1 MPVMLN
7 QSIIYKFGTITLCH
21 DYHLIMLDLK
31 SYYFLYASDVVTNYL
46 KLGHASLVIPFITLF
61 SSFFPIIV
69 LMLLPLFLVFDL
81 LVI

>member
-31 SYYFLYASDVVTNYL
+31 SCYFLYASDVVTNYL
-46 KLGHASLVIPFITLF
+46 KLCHASLVIPFITLC
-61 SSFFPIIV
+61 SSFLPIIV
-69 LMLLPLFLVFDL
+69 LMLFPLFLDLDL

>member
-46 KLGHASLVIPFITLF
+46 KLCHASLVTPFIALCL
-61 SSFFPIIV
+61 SLLPIIV
-69 LMLLPLFLVFDL
+69 SMLFPLFRDL
-81 LVI
+81 DLFVV